1 VPRLM
6 RMPVGHDAAESIAL
20 KRAIDGLHEQQV
32 YLKPRLAFDDLF
44 QRECIRQLQQGLQ
57 RRRCKENTGFN
68 FGTIVS
74 GTSASWLSVN
84 ELMRLLC
91 TCASYITLCQ

>member
-20 KRAIDGLHEQQV
+20 KRAIENLHEQQV

-44 QRECIRQLQQGLQ
+44 QRECISQLQQGLE
-57 RRRCKENTGFN
+57 RRRCKENRGFN
-68 FGTIVS
+68 FVYIVY
-74 GTSASWLSVN
+74 GTSVL
-84 ELMRLLC
+84 
-91 TCASYITLCQ
+91 